1 MRRLWTTFWQLSKTE
16 RSGYV
21 LLLALMAAY
30 MGLSWWVPTTHGPEY
45 TVLQPPAA
53 SPNDSLSSVTVA
65 GTQADLFPF
74 DINTIDA
81 QGLRQLGLRDRSIEG
96 LLRFRSKGGKV
107 RNLTDFD
114 KLFSL
119 SPDEK
124 DRLRPWLLLPKES
137 AADSLV
143 LAAETRTERHES
155 KSKVFQQVDIN
166 SADSLALLELPGI
179 GPAFAGRIVRY
190 RERLGGFVRLEQ
202 LAEVY
207 GVDSVRYAAL
217 APLIKTNGLVLQ
229 QINLLTAAEADLA
242 NHPYIGKVLAR
253 RLVAFREQRKGRLSC
268 TDLSLIHGL
277 DAQRLTKLQPYL
289 ACEGL
294 QQAD

>member
-30 MGLSWWVPTTHGPEY
+30 MGLSWWVPTTHEPDY
-45 TVLQPPAA
+45 TILQPPVA
-53 SPNDSLSSVTVA
+53 PPVDSSLAVTA
-65 GTQADLFPF
+65 KGTGADLFPF

-81 QGLRQLGLRDRSIEG
+81 EGLRRLGLRARSIDG

-107 RNLTDFD
+107 RNLADFD

-119 SPDEK
+119 SPAEK
-124 DRLRPWLLLPKES
+124 DLLRPWLLFPKQS
-137 AADSLV
+137 AADSLAV
-143 LAAETRTERHES
+143 AADARTERHES
-155 KSKVFQQVDIN
+155 KSKVFLQVDIN

-190 RERLGGFVRLEQ
+190 RDRLGGFVRLEQ

-207 GVDSVRYAAL
+207 GVDSARYAAL
-217 APLIKTNGLVLQ
+217 APLLKTNGLVLQ
-229 QINLLTAAEADLA
+229 QINPLTAAEADLA

-268 TDLSLIHGL
+268 NDLSLVHGL
-277 DAQRLTKLQPYL
+277 DAQRLAKLQPYL

>member
-30 MGLSWWVPTTHGPEY
+30 MGLSWWAPTTHEPDY
-45 TVLQPPAA
+45 TILHPPAA
-53 SPNDSLSSVTVA
+53 PPVDSSMAVA
-65 GTQADLFPF
+65 AKGTGSDLFPF
-74 DINTIDA
+74 DINTISAD
-81 QGLRQLGLRDRSIEG
+81 GLRRLGLHDRSIEG

-107 RNLTDFD
+107 RNFADFD

-119 SPDEK
+119 SPAEK
-124 DRLRPWLLLPKES
+124 DRLRSWLLFPNQS
-137 AADSLV
+137 AADSLST
-143 LAAETRTERHES
+143 ATDNRTERHES
-155 KSKVFQQVDIN
+155 KSKVFVQIDIN
-166 SADSLALLELPGI
+166 TADSLALLDLPGI

-207 GVDSVRYAAL
+207 GIDSTRYAAL
-217 APLIKTNGLVLQ
+217 APLLKTNGTVLH
-229 QINLLTAAEADLA
+229 QIDPLTAAEADLA

-253 RLVAFREQRKGRLSC
+253 RWVAFREQRKGRLSC
-268 TDLSLIHGL
+268 NDLSLVHGL
-277 DAQRLTKLQPYL
+277 DAQRLAKLQPYL
-289 ACEGL
+289 ACGGL